1 MSMKFLILIIVL
13 VLTVSVKS
21 DSVCSAKYL
30 IDELTQDFLDNKKLD
45 CLYVP
50 LSPPNGV
57 VETDEDKKLRLNA
70 VWDSDCAFETDYN
83 WLKILQNNFGMKTG
97 IVDKDGKAV
106 EAPIAGQAHI
116 CQMVRSMIKGDI
128 FEGYTLDT
136 LTDDAFS
143 NIECPG
149 PADLELQI
157 CAATGAPSS
166 QKYGWNIMLDSSLMK
181 IRDGTQRPKTTLEQ
195 KSLEIVKRRGA

>member
-1 MSMKFLILIIVL
+1 MSMKFLVLIMLI
-13 VLTVSVKS
+13 LTVYVKS
-21 DSVCSAKYL
+21 DSVCSTKNL

-50 LSPPNGV
+50 LSPPSGV

-70 VWDSDCAFETDYN
+70 VWDSDCAFDTDYD
-83 WLKILQNNFGMKTG
+83 WLKLLQTNFGLKTG

-106 EAPIAGQAHI
+106 DAPIQGQAHI
-116 CQMVRSMIKGDI
+116 CQMVRSMFSGNI
-128 FEGYTLDT
+128 FEGYTLET
-136 LTDDAFS
+136 LTDDAFT

-166 QKYGWNIMLDSSLMK
+166 QKYGWNILLSPSLIR
-181 IRDGTQRPKTTLEQ
+181 IRDGTQLPKTTMEQ
-195 KSLEIVKRRGA
+195 KSLEKVKARQA